1 MCGALLPRTHA
12 YLHGMVLRYAQV
24 LSSTFFLEYA
34 VAKCML
40 LQGVVL
46 GVAEENCE

>member
-1 MCGALLPRTHA
+1 VEPYFHARTRSLMA
-12 YLHGMVLRYAQV
+12 WCSDKPKVLAV
-24 LSSTFFLEYA
+24 PFFLEYA

-46 GVAEENCE
+46 GVAEENYE